1 MGVVGLSKTLSAQA
15 AKSAA
20 FGAGAKI
27 LYTCAGR
34 LKSAD
39 VENLEAQPLEILL
52 FCGGYENGG
61 TAVLRQNAEMLAE
74 SNLRIPI
81 IFAGNSAAA
90 PEVRRLLTQRQKEC
104 YLARNIIPDVG
115 QIHKDQVET
124 IIREVFLHRIINMM
138 GLDKVSTMLDR
149 MVMPGPAAV
158 LAAGELLARGA
169 PNQPG
174 LGDLMIVDVGGA
186 TTDIHSYVGQT
197 PYDGAKMIGV
207 PDPYVKRTAEGD
219 LGIRESSDS
228 LCTEIGMDRMQADTG
243 LPPQQIGQVVER
255 WVTQNRELAQN
266 DAQRSVDR
274 ALAAGAVRISSR
286 RHAGTIQHISSA
298 GLKTVQHGKNL
309 TTVRAVIGTG
319 GPLVFSGNGKYA
331 LSQVLRDR
339 GRESDILLPESADFY
354 LDRDYVFFAGGLLRE
369 VDEDA
374 ALTILKN
381 SLQKL

>member
-1 MGVVGLSKTLSAQA
+1 MHGDWHGPD
-15 AKSAA
+15 
-20 FGAGAKI
+20 AGGHGI
-27 LYTCAGR
+27 
-34 LKSAD
+34 
-39 VENLEAQPLEILL
+39 
-52 FCGGYENGG
+52 
-61 TAVLRQNAEMLAE
+61 
-74 SNLRIPI
+74 
-81 IFAGNSAAA
+81 
-90 PEVRRLLTQRQKEC
+90 
-104 YLARNIIPDVG
+104 
-115 QIHKDQVET
+115 
-124 IIREVFLHRIINMM
+124 
-138 GLDKVSTMLDR
+138 
-149 MVMPGPAAV
+149 
-158 LAAGELLARGA
+158 
-169 PNQPG
+169 
-174 LGDLMIVDVGGA
+174 A
-186 TTDIHSYVGQT
+186 TPT
-197 PYDGAKMIGV
+197 K
-207 PDPYVKRTAEGD
+207 
-219 LGIRESSDS
+219 
-228 LCTEIGMDRMQADTG
+228 
-243 LPPQQIGQVVER
+243 IGQVVER